1 MKFREVLRQE
11 IFPEKK
17 FFAQCHASTV
27 LKVGERLICAWFA
40 GTKESNDDVEIYLSV
55 NDGEG
60 WSDPRRM
67 TFTET
72 PCWNPVLFEY
82 GNEILLFYKNGRH
95 IPEWR
100 TFIMRSSDGGESWTE
115 PAELVEGDA
124 SGGRGPVKNK
134 PILLSDGRI
143 AAPASVETKKAW
155 DAFVDYSSD
164 AGKTWHKS
172 GLMDF
177 DHRSADGLGII
188 QPTLWQDGDRIYALL
203 RSSEGSILKSS
214 TSDGMNWSRCEKTV
228 LPNNNSGIDCVKLT
242 NGEVFVVYNPIS
254 ESWGSRN
261 IIAYSVTDDNAQ
273 TFSEPVIIEED
284 KVDGAEFSYP
294 AVISD
299 GKYVY
304 ITYTHYR
311 RSVMFVKLEIT
322 ED

>member
-82 GNEILLFYKNGRH
+82 GNEILLFYKNGRR

-115 PAELVEGDA
+115 PA
-124 SGGRGPVKNK
+124 
-134 PILLSDGRI
+134 
-143 AAPASVETKKAW
+143 
-155 DAFVDYSSD
+155 
-164 AGKTWHKS
+164 
-172 GLMDF
+172 
-177 DHRSADGLGII
+177 
-188 QPTLWQDGDRIYALL
+188 
-203 RSSEGSILKSS
+203 
-214 TSDGMNWSRCEKTV
+214 
-228 LPNNNSGIDCVKLT
+228 
-242 NGEVFVVYNPIS
+242 
-254 ESWGSRN
+254 
-261 IIAYSVTDDNAQ
+261 
-273 TFSEPVIIEED
+273 
-284 KVDGAEFSYP
+284 
-294 AVISD
+294 
-299 GKYVY
+299 
-304 ITYTHYR
+304 
-311 RSVMFVKLEIT
+311 
-322 ED
+322 

>member
-17 FFAQCHASTV
+17 FFEQCHASTV
-27 LKVGERLICAWFA
+27 LKVGERLLCAWFA

-67 TFTET
+67 TFTDT

-82 GNEILLFYKNGRH
+82 GNEILLFYKNGKY

-115 PAELVEGDA
+115 PAELVAGDV

-164 AGKTWHKS
+164 AGKTWQKS

-177 DHRSADGLGII
+177 DHKSADGLGII
-188 QPTLWQDGDRIYALL
+188 QPTLWQDGDCIYALL
-203 RSSEGSILKSS
+203 RSSEGSILKSC
-214 TSDGMNWSRCEKTV
+214 TCDGMNWSRCEKTS

-242 NGEVFVVYNPIS
+242 NGDVFVVYNPIS
-254 ESWGSRN
+254 ESWGNRN
-261 IIAYSVTDDNAQ
+261 IIAYSVTGDNAQ
-273 TFSEPVIIEED
+273 TFSEPVILEED
-284 KVDGAEFSYP
+284 KADGAEFSYP

-299 GKYVY
+299 GEYVY

-311 RSVMFVKLEIT
+311 RSVMFVKLEII